1 MSNLYYISILVYYYL
16 KPAIPILGIKKRTP
30 GTAILVIS
38 DTEMLKND
46 GLS

>member
-1 MSNLYYISILVYYYL
+1 MFLVLTNIIIPKTCNPYI
-16 KPAIPILGIKKRTP
+16 GDKKRTP

-38 DTEMLKND
+38 GTEMLKND